1 MDREPWLTAAMVRV
15 FSGSGAARTSQDAIA
30 AGRAPKRNDH
40 LLARECA
47 KMGRI
52 VSGLFLRVGGAGRK
66 AYVKQNQIMDDT
78 KVNIYQI
85 PLGWLSGERQ

>member
-1 MDREPWLTAAMVRV
+1 
-15 FSGSGAARTSQDAIA
+15 
-30 AGRAPKRNDH
+30 
-40 LLARECA
+40 
-47 KMGRI
+47 MGRT
-52 VSGLFLRVGGAGRK
+52 VSGRFLRVGGAGRK